1 MTLGLHVSGCFVHET
16 SKLEDLVYMVMVLDL
31 DFHGFGPLERS
42 LLKVQHP
49 RSLCDAELL
58 KCRKVFA
65 AVSEPNYGVPWVY
78 KAQDARTGT
87 AFAVWW
93 VKGSHLA
100 V

>member
-1 MTLGLHVSGCFVHET
+1 MFGNFGVVL
-16 SKLEDLVYMVMVLDL
+16 DVLDL
-31 DFHGFGPLERS
+31 GFHGFGPLEQSIHTKGSTHKRDLYVMLNS
-42 LLKVQHP
+42 SNDSRTYP
-49 RSLCDAELL
+49 
-58 KCRKVFA
+58 RKVFA

-93 VKGSHLA
+93 VKGGHLA

>member
-1 MTLGLHVSGCFVHET
+1 MLNSSNAKNSRT
-16 SKLEDLVYMVMVLDL
+16 D
-31 DFHGFGPLERS
+31 P
-42 LLKVQHP
+42 
-49 RSLCDAELL
+49 
-58 KCRKVFA
+58 RKVFA

-100 V
+100 L